1 MSILPRWMSDDD
13 LDPVVEKRLEE
24 TGSEFDLQYWRDFI
38 DGPEDA
44 WLEQGQEFL
53 SPLGITVT
61 GCRDDEN
68 GDMLEW
74 YVEALPGVD

>member
-1 MSILPRWMSDDD
+1 MSALPKWMSDDE
-13 LDPVVEKRLEE
+13 LDPYVEGQLAAR
-24 TGSEFDLQYWRDFI
+24 GSEFDLQYWREFI
-38 DGPEDA
+38 DGPAA

-61 GCRDDEN
+61 DCRDI

-74 YVEALPGVD
+74 LVEKLPE